1 MSEYNLQLYKL
12 PKNDKD
18 IFSKDFNIKESKYQ
32 LEPLL
37 KLGFHYYLHQ
47 TKDKME
53 ILDSNEY
60 KNKDFYLVVNNF
72 EHKIIDYDK
81 DIKTITEKFFDIQTK
96 EKQILSRAFYK
107 LWEILFI
114 FDILPHNNSI
124 TTAHLAEGPGSFV
137 QSVIMFRDKFNKDKS
152 NDDKYCAITLDN
164 NNKANPY
171 LSKRKLECYSKN
183 NIQRYFQHKSDK
195 NDNGDLTKINVINNF
210 AKEMKD
216 KATLVTADGGFVW
229 KNENYQEQESYN
241 LLLGEILTCLKIQ
254 KTGGTFVLKVFD
266 IFTNITIKLI
276 CIIQEFYEDVY
287 IYKPFLSRSSNSE
300 KYIIAKKFIPGKD
313 FEKKIKKIEQ
323 LLENINN
330 LDNKYL
336 FDIISDFTISDK
348 LIKKIT
354 EMNIFLSS
362 EQFIEMNKIITYINK
377 KDYFGEDYHNYKNNQ
392 IKATEFW
399 INLFYVKKYEDIIK
413 VRKEKLI
420 I

>member
-1 MSEYNLQLYKL
+1 M
-12 PKNDKD
+12 
-18 IFSKDFNIKESKYQ
+18 
-32 LEPLL
+32 LL
-37 KLGFHYYLHQ
+37 F
-47 TKDKME
+47 
-53 ILDSNEY
+53 
-60 KNKDFYLVVNNF
+60 
-72 EHKIIDYDK
+72 
-81 DIKTITEKFFDIQTK
+81 
-96 EKQILSRAFYK
+96 A
-107 LWEILFI
+107 EILF
-114 FDILPHNNSI
+114 
-124 TTAHLAEGPGSFV
+124 SF
-137 QSVIMFRDKFNKDKS
+137 
-152 NDDKYCAITLDN
+152 
-164 NNKANPY
+164 
-171 LSKRKLECYSKN
+171 
-183 NIQRYFQHKSDK
+183 
-195 NDNGDLTKINVINNF
+195 
-210 AKEMKD
+210 
-216 KATLVTADGGFVW
+216 
-229 KNENYQEQESYN
+229 
-241 LLLGEILTCLKIQ
+241 
-254 KTGGTFVLKVFD
+254 
-266 IFTNITIKLI
+266 
-276 CIIQEFYEDVY
+276 VY

-313 FEKKIKKIEQ
+313 FEKKIKKLEQ